1 MGEVMTHHPIVHP
14 ILQPMFE
21 TLHTERLVLRPYHLD
36 DAEARWQAIEE
47 SRDHLRRYEPE
58 QAASCRSVA
67 ESQVWI
73 IRANADWLVRKRF
86 AIGIWTQVTN
96 QYLGG
101 IGLPH
106 VKGTVGAFLPLSLA
120 IGCVHQHKVMD
131 TLLRQSEVSPPRSH
145 TVLPAR
151 RAHTPYRR
159 SHPTSLPQGLPSHE
173 WPSER
178 VDRCRLGHLSHHSP
192 QSVCAW
198 HPSPLARYSR
208 PRPLGRYS
216 SIDSLGQSARFA
228 SHHWRPT
235 VHAAPDTAPDAPAN
249 GSRRVCSSSAVNRGG
264 LGSRLSWA
272 SRSCK

>member
-101 IGLPH
+101 IGLRPREGDDWSVPAFELGYWVRASAQGH
-106 VKGTVGAFLPLSLA
+106 GYVTEAVGSVTAALSHCFTCSPCAYPISAVASNVSTSRTSFARMA
-120 IGCVHQHKVMD
+120 IG
-131 TLLRQSEVSPPRSH
+131 
-145 TVLPAR
+145 
-151 RAHTPYRR
+151 
-159 SHPTSLPQGLPSHE
+159 
-173 WPSER
+173 
-178 VDRCRLGHLSHHSP
+178 
-192 QSVCAW
+192 
-198 HPSPLARYSR
+198 
-208 PRPLGRYS
+208 
-216 SIDSLGQSARFA
+216 A
-228 SHHWRPT
+228 S
-235 VHAAPDTAPDAPAN
+235 
-249 GSRRVCSSSAVNRGG
+249 
-264 LGSRLSWA
+264 
-272 SRSCK
+272 